1 MKYLLVVLV
10 RLVKKEEHILDGK
23 NDRLVICDI

>member
-10 RLVKKEEHILDGK
+10 RLVKKEHILDGK
-23 NDRLVICDI
+23 NDCLVICDIW